1 MLLYGLLIFP
11 YISLILLTKRKQM
24 KNTNWLAILAATIAG
39 FFIGFLWYGLL
50 FQPQWM
56 EGNGIT
62 TSGEGDAIK
71 MFKYGKEVAVS
82 NVPMI
87 ANVIGMFVLA
97 LITNWILNVSNHTTA
112 AKGLTIG
119 AILGLIVSVNIL
131 LSNLFANNSMTLTL
145 VDSSYIIVVLGV
157 MGLILGAW
165 RKKTA

>member
-1 MLLYGLLIFP
+1 
-11 YISLILLTKRKQM
+11 M
-24 KNTNWLAILAATIAG
+24 KNTNWLAILAAAIAG
-39 FFIGFLWYGLL
+39 FFIGFLWYGVL

-82 NVPMI
+82 NLPMI
-87 ANVIGMFVLA
+87 VNTFGMLALA
-97 LITNWILNVSNHTTA
+97 LITNWILNVSNHTTL
-112 AKGLTIG
+112 AKGLTMG
-119 AILGLIVSVNIL
+119 VVLGLVVTVNIVL
-131 LSNLFANNSMTLTL
+131 TNLFANTSMTLTL
-145 VDSSYIIVVLGV
+145 VDSSYIIVVLGA